1 MKFMA
6 ETIVNYIIHES
17 QKGQNRILRY
27 VLPSYPP
34 KLLFRIGKELQEQ
47 INRITDRAIQLEYGI
62 AYRLGQKWLN
72 GSPKEKVLLE
82 EISSNGWY
90 NETDNLTSLRN
101 MARVSEV
108 DCLIILLAGYED
120 ISDKDSLEDFFR
132 LDQQS
137 IWEICLE
144 KSFKKWISEALS
156 DSINPDD
163 EEETLDKIDVVLK
176 DLYKQGLT
184 DLLGIEDYLENFDF
198 RGIMVAKE
206 AYRMVLSNLSPF
218 GLPSLVGF
226 ESLRRKNFSDYI
238 DAAHKFV
245 GYMPFLDISN
255 RKKSVEKLKQYWKHY
270 QEKGTEI
277 DRDTLGIYGSLEKLL
292 EGFEE
297 YIMTNSTSEL
307 KKLCTADFVFIN
319 DEILRFKAKNNGR
332 TRKKSTTKLAGLP
345 MEVFLKAIWFT
356 LSEYKKE
363 MGKSLSAM
371 EEIHSIQII
380 SQEYKHHFGNEE
392 EELAKKFLQKAI
404 GGADEYL
411 YDHLTDWRKGEK
423 QIEIYSAL
431 APHKNPDI
439 KYNPARNAEPILN
452 FKVTITGF
460 SGHFLDK
467 EFGWRLGKNSQ
478 IRFLVYLFDWVLE
491 NYRNAQYIQRCL
503 PVFSFPYMNELFQA
517 KDEEN
522 ALFILNTALEKGA
535 CSVEELLD
543 CNEIDT
549 KEPLLPAMAEL
560 GEKYQ
565 DFLEIY
571 ENNGFYMALKEK
583 CSSVQKAFLKVYR
596 ECQTERS
603 IYLAPIL
610 TKAFLLIPHDYTQED
625 GWKWEDSLPC
635 GVVTP
640 LHPALM
646 EMICHQQTYLFYS
659 FKEFSRKGLEE
670 VGIRGLSERYWNK
683 VSDLARLKW
692 PLLGILGKKKQLDT
706 NIRSF
711 DYIQMVGKPDGGQAG
726 ISSRLLLEYEDDEEE
741 IENSKLFLQTQEARL
756 IKQVLKDY
764 SKLNPYARDGLSV
777 GVYCGST
784 IQSMIAGLDAFLS
797 EVLTGTNNQKH
808 SLKLTIFS
816 DSCDDTG
823 IHKWVNSWKQ
833 RWEEAEGRSTK
844 GHYANCRLS
853 VFYRVISPGNLEQLE
868 KSIRELSFD
877 LFFIND
883 FSRPE
888 VSEFEKLNSDETT
901 SATDYIKFPILDK
914 VNCTIKQ
921 GGKGTE
927 RKRVLSNRRFKLG
940 TIHAEVMASSK
951 SQDTDFSKKRQ
962 HVVVTRYNLSSW
974 DKVLNAAHSSSA
986 WVICIDPVID
996 EKLLRR
1002 SGNKRE
1008 IIGFGTGV
1016 GSHGEYNFTISTDQ
1030 FSLSDIEKKIS
1041 RQLVELFGPM
1051 EEGID
1056 IKVAKNLIREA
1067 SFMAGLSSIKAT
1079 GPSEYVRDFIAY
1091 SLVRRLL
1098 LKDND
1103 VFCDIVISLD
1113 AFQHWL
1119 DYKFDAMRP
1128 DLLRLQA
1135 KIVNGYFSINA
1146 QIIECKLAH
1155 ESEGYLEK
1163 ARQQVEEG
1171 LNQLVKKFLPRMTG
1185 TPLGITVNDEEET
1198 GYPPDQRYWWMQLHR
1213 LIASG
1218 GEATWENYND
1228 TLQALERLSD
1238 GRYNIRWEAAVI
1250 AIWTNVEGI
1259 DAEVSD
1265 DWTFSLDN
1273 QEMKIYVVQ
1282 GGKKFFQS
1290 TGLENKYL
1298 PIFTGVSSLAYR
1310 CYTGETNDSHV
1321 EPSFDNI
1328 TDVHENVLDEQS
1340 TGQISRPKDDNDK
1353 PEISEKNKSTVVS
1366 VPKRILL
1373 GNGVGYNREVFWE
1386 FGHPELPNR
1395 HLLIFGAS
1403 GSGKTYTIQTL
1414 LSELGKKGI
1423 NSLIV
1428 DYTNGFTNSQLEAIV
1443 KKELKTK
1450 QNIIRNEVLPI
1461 NPFRKQCSYVDE
1473 IPLEDTPVQIAQRVS
1488 GVFAEVYSL
1497 GEQQKAAIYRAI
1509 IEGVKEEG
1517 NSFNLEKLLDKLVS
1531 IQSERGPIANSASTV
1546 INKIRPF
1553 IDMNPFGE
1561 EDPNSWEKLYLDN
1574 VSRCHIIQLAGFMKD
1589 AARLITEFSLIDLY
1603 WYYRAKGNKDMPRVI
1618 VLDEIQN
1625 LDHSLESPLGQ
1636 FLTEGRKF
1644 GISLIL
1650 ATQTLSNLDKDEKDR
1665 LFQASH
1671 KLFFRPADT
1680 EIRAFA
1686 QLLADVTNEKQEL
1699 WLHRL
1704 SALKRGEC
1712 YSLGHAFNEVTGKLE
1727 VNRHFK
1733 IKIKSLGERF

>member
-1 MKFMA
+1 MKFMSK
-6 ETIVNYIIHES
+6 TIVDFIIHES
-17 QKGQNRILRY
+17 QKGQNRVLRY

-34 KLLFRIGKELQEQ
+34 KLLFRIGEELQEQ
-47 INRITDRAIQLEYGI
+47 INRITDSAIQLEYGI

-72 GSPKEKVLLE
+72 GSPNERVLLE
-82 EISSNGWY
+82 GIRNNGWY

-101 MARVSEV
+101 IPRASYV

-137 IWEICLE
+137 IWEVCLK

-156 DSINPDD
+156 HSINPDD
-163 EEETLDKIDVVLK
+163 EEEILDRIDVVLK
-176 DLYKQGLT
+176 DLYNQGFT
-184 DLLGIEDYLENFDF
+184 DLLGIEEYLENFDF

-206 AYRMVLSNLSPF
+206 AYRMVLNNLSPF
-218 GLPSLVGF
+218 GLPSLIGF
-226 ESLRRKNFSDYI
+226 ESIRRKNFSDYI
-238 DAAHKFV
+238 DLAYKFV
-245 GYMPFLDISN
+245 RYIPFLDASN
-255 RKKSVEKLKQYWKHY
+255 RKKSLEKLKQYWKHY
-270 QEKGTEI
+270 QEKGMEL
-277 DRDTLGIYGSLEKLL
+277 DRDVLGIYDSLEKLL
-292 EGFEE
+292 EGLEE
-297 YIMTNSTSEL
+297 YINTNSISEL
-307 KKLCTADFVFIN
+307 RKLCTADFVFIN
-319 DEILRFKAKNNGR
+319 DEILGFKAKNNGR
-332 TRKKSTTKLAGLP
+332 PRKKSITKLAGLP
-345 MEVFLKAIWFT
+345 MEVFLRAIWLT
-356 LSEYKKE
+356 LAEFKKE
-363 MGKSLSAM
+363 MGKSLSVM
-371 EEIHSIQII
+371 EEIRSIRII
-380 SQEYKHHFGNEE
+380 SQEYKHHFGNDE
-392 EELAKKFLQKAI
+392 EELAKRFLQKAI
-404 GGADEYL
+404 GGSDEYL
-411 YDHLTDWRKGEK
+411 DDHLTDWRKGEN

-431 APHKNPDI
+431 APHRNPDTT
-439 KYNPARNAEPILN
+439 YSPARNAEPILN

-460 SGHFLDK
+460 SGYSLDK
-467 EFGWRLGKNSQ
+467 KFGWRLGKNSQ

-491 NYRNAQYIQRCL
+491 NYRNAQHIKRCL
-503 PVFSFPYMNELFQA
+503 PVFSFSYMNELFQA

-535 CSVEELLD
+535 CSLEELLD
-543 CNEIDT
+543 YNKIDMR
-549 KEPLLPAMAEL
+549 EPLLPAIAEL

-565 DFLEIY
+565 DFIEIY
-571 ENNGFYMALKEK
+571 ENKGFYMALKEK
-583 CSSVQKAFLKVYR
+583 YSSVQKAFLEVYKG
-596 ECQTERS
+596 CQTERS
-603 IYLAPIL
+603 IYLAPVL
-610 TKAFLLIPHDYTQED
+610 AKAFLLIPHSYTQED
-625 GWKWEDSLPC
+625 GWRWEDSLPC

-670 VGIRGLSERYWNK
+670 IGTRGLSERYWNK
-683 VSDLARLKW
+683 VTDLARLKW
-692 PLLGILGKKKQLDT
+692 PLLGILGKKKELDT

-711 DYIQMVGKPDGGQAG
+711 DYIHMVGKPDGGQPG
-726 ISSRLLLEYEDDEEE
+726 ISSRLLLEYEEEEEE
-741 IENSKLFLQTQEARL
+741 IEDSKLFLQTPEASL
-756 IKQVLKDY
+756 IKQVLNDY
-764 SKLNPYARDGLSV
+764 CKLNPYASDGLSV
-777 GVYCGST
+777 GVYCGSN

-797 EVLTGTNNQKH
+797 EVLTGNNIQKH
-808 SLKLTIFS
+808 SLRLTIFS

-823 IHKWVNSWKQ
+823 IFKWVNSWKQ
-833 RWEEAEGRSTK
+833 RWEEAEGSSTK
-844 GHYANCRLS
+844 SHYANCRLS

-868 KSIRELSFD
+868 RSIKELSFD
-877 LFFIND
+877 LFFLND

-888 VSEFEKLNSDETT
+888 VSGFEKLNSDETT
-901 SATDYIKFPILDK
+901 SSTDYIKFPILDK

-921 GGKGTE
+921 VGKETE

-940 TIHAEVMASSK
+940 TMHAEIMASLK
-951 SQDTDFSKKRQ
+951 SQDADFSKKRQ
-962 HVVVTRYNLSSW
+962 HVVVTQYNLSPW
-974 DKVLNAAHSSSA
+974 DKVLNAAHNSSA
-986 WVICIDPVID
+986 WVVCIDPVID

-1056 IKVAKNLIREA
+1056 IKIAKNLIKEA
-1067 SFMAGLSSIKAT
+1067 SFMAGLSAIKAT

-1091 SLVRRLL
+1091 SLVKRLL
-1098 LKDND
+1098 PKDND

-1119 DYKFDAMRP
+1119 DYKFDTMRP

-1171 LNQLVKKFLPRMTG
+1171 LNQLVKKFLPRMTE

-1218 GEATWENYND
+1218 GEASRENYKD

-1259 DAEVSD
+1259 DVKVSD
-1265 DWTFSLDN
+1265 DWSFSLDN

-1282 GGKKFFQS
+1282 GGKEFFQS
-1290 TGLENKYL
+1290 AGLENKHL
-1298 PIFTGVSSLAYR
+1298 PIFNGVSSLSYR
-1310 CYTGETNDSHV
+1310 CCTGETSSSDEESN
-1321 EPSFDNI
+1321 FDNS
-1328 TDVHENVLDEQS
+1328 TDVHGKEHNEQS
-1340 TGQISRPKDDNDK
+1340 TGHIFSPKDDNDK
-1353 PEISEKNKSTVVS
+1353 PEISEKNKPTIIPI
-1366 VPKRILL
+1366 PKRILL
-1373 GNGVGYNREVFWE
+1373 GSGIGFNREVFWE
-1386 FGHPELPNR
+1386 FGHSELPNR
-1395 HLLIFGAS
+1395 HILIFGAS
-1403 GSGKTYTIQTL
+1403 GSGKTYTIQAL

-1428 DYTNGFTNSQLEAIV
+1428 DYTNGFTNNQLEAIV
-1443 KKELKTK
+1443 KTKLKPK
-1450 QNIIRNEVLPI
+1450 QHIIRNEALPI
-1461 NPFRKQCSYVDE
+1461 NPFRKQCNYVDE
-1473 IPLEDTPVQIAQRVS
+1473 IPIEDTPVQIAQRVS

-1509 IEGVKEEG
+1509 VEGVKEEG
-1517 NSFNLEKLLDKLVS
+1517 NSFNLKKLLDKLIS
-1531 IQSERGPIANSASTV
+1531 IQSEGGPIANSASTV

-1603 WYYRAKGNKDMPRVI
+1603 WYYRAKGSKDMPRVI

-1625 LDHSLESPLGQ
+1625 LDHRLESPLGQ

-1671 KLFFRPADT
+1671 KLFFKPADT

-1699 WLHRL
+1699 WLQRL
-1704 SALKRGEC
+1704 SSLKRGEC
-1712 YSLGHAFNEVTGKLE
+1712 YSLGYAFNEVTGKLE
-1727 VNRHFK
+1727 VNRYFK